1 MKRLLFLLLLAATLE
16 ARPIAFTNVNVIPM
30 MTDAVL
36 RNQVVLVDNGKIIA
50 VGKPEDVTI
59 PADAQRID
67 GEGGYIVPGL
77 IDLHVHVSQPD
88 DLPLYVAN
96 GVTTVLN
103 LSGDPGVFA
112 LRNAPI
118 GPRFLS
124 SGPQLVK
131 VETADR
137 ARSIIE
143 EESRAGYDAI
153 KIYNDISLDA
163 LHTLIQ
169 EAHAHGMLAVG
180 HIPRNLRWQDML
192 AARPDAIAHA
202 EEFLYSP
209 VLDGDDEKIVAGM
222 KAGGISLITTLIAY
236 DDIGRQVNDLE
247 TLLAR
252 GENRYVNPSIRRM
265 WQRGRNHYTNDF
277 QTKRVPN
284 FRRLLGFQ
292 KRLVK
297 ELGAGSVPILLGTDS
312 GGVSFVVPGFA
323 AIEELH
329 ELVSAGLT
337 PYAAMRCATIDAAHF
352 LKKDSEIGTIE
363 AGRSADFILLRGNP
377 LADIDNISLRAG
389 VMLRGRWLDNTALH
403 TELDRIAA
411 RNRAEEPVVDAMEK
425 GVDAVIAAARRDHAR
440 DTTVNELAYQ
450 LLLIDKNKRAALKL
464 FRANVAMHPKSSV
477 ARQSLEEVLKEAR

>member
-30 MTDAVL
+30 TSDVVL
-36 RNQVVLVDNGKIIA
+36 RNQVVIVDGVKIVA
-50 VGKPEDVTI
+50 VGKAEEVPI
-59 PADAQRID
+59 PAGAQRID

-88 DLPLYVAN
+88 DLLLYVAS

-103 LSGDPGVFA
+103 LSGDPAIFA
-112 LRNAPI
+112 FRNTPA
-118 GPRFLS
+118 GPRLFS

-131 VETADR
+131 VETAEQAR
-137 ARSIIE
+137 AIIE

-163 LHTLIQ
+163 LNTLIA

-180 HIPRNLRWQDML
+180 HIPRNLRWQDIL
-192 AARPDAIAHA
+192 AAKPDAIAHA

-222 KAGGISLITTLIAY
+222 KAGGISLITTLITY

-265 WQRGRNHYTNDF
+265 WERGRNHYTNDF
-277 QTKRVPN
+277 PAKRVPN

-292 KRLVK
+292 KGLVK
-297 ELGAGSVPILLGTDS
+297 ELGAGFVPILLGTDA
-312 GGVSFVVPGFA
+312 GGVPFVVPGFA
-323 AIEELH
+323 VIEELH

-337 PYAAMRCATIDAAHF
+337 PYAAMRSATIDAAHF
-352 LKKDSEIGTIE
+352 LKKDAEFGTIE
-363 AGRSADFILLRGNP
+363 AGRAADFILLRGNP

-389 VMLRGRWLDNTALH
+389 VMLRGRWLDNAALH
-403 TELDRIAA
+403 AELDRIAA
-411 RNRAEEPVVDAMEK
+411 ANRDEEPVVQAMEK
-425 GVDAVIAAARRDHAR
+425 GIDAVIAAARRTRAR
-440 DTTVNELAYQ
+440 DATVNELAYQ
-450 LLLIDKNKRAALKL
+450 LLYVDKNKQAALKL
-464 FRANVAMHPKSSV
+464 FRANVAMHPQSSA

>member
-1 MKRLLFLLLLAATLE
+1 VDQ
-16 ARPIAFTNVNVIPM
+16 ARA
-30 MTDAVL
+30 
-36 RNQVVLVDNGKIIA
+36 II
-50 VGKPEDVTI
+50 D
-59 PADAQRID
+59 
-67 GEGGYIVPGL
+67 
-77 IDLHVHVSQPD
+77 
-88 DLPLYVAN
+88 
-96 GVTTVLN
+96 
-103 LSGDPGVFA
+103 
-112 LRNAPI
+112 
-118 GPRFLS
+118 
-124 SGPQLVK
+124 
-131 VETADR
+131 
-137 ARSIIE
+137 

-153 KIYNDISLDA
+153 KIYNDVSLDA

-265 WQRGRNHYTNDF
+265 WQRGRNHYANDF
-277 QTKRVPN
+277 PTKRVPN

-292 KRLVK
+292 KSLVK

-312 GGVSFVVPGFA
+312 GGVPFVVPGFA

-377 LADIDNISLRAG
+377 LSDIDNISLRAG
-389 VMLRGRWLDNTALH
+389 VMLHGRWLDNAALH
-403 TELDRIAA
+403 AELDRITA
-411 RNRAEEPVVDAMEK
+411 RNRTEEPVVDAMAK

-450 LLLIDKNKRAALKL
+450 LLLIDKNRSAALKL
-464 FRANVAMHPKSSV
+464 FRANVAIHPQSSV